1 MKSFNENSLKKIGK
15 SLLAR
20 LETIAVA
27 ESVTSGLIQHGLS
40 SIPDASRFYQGG
52 ITAYNVAQKYKHLH
66 VEPIHALAT
75 DCVSAQV
82 AEEMSLHVC
91 TMFNSDWGI
100 AVTGYATPTPEAGN
114 GIFAFF
120 SIAYQ
125 NKIKRSGLIKQ
136 DKKDPLMIQLFYA
149 NEVFRNLEASLKSMK
164 KKAKTNK
171 TNKKK

>member
-1 MKSFNENSLKKIGK
+1 MKSFNEIVLKKVGK
-15 SLLAR
+15 ALLTR

-66 VEPIHALAT
+66 VEPIHALAI

-91 TMFNSDWGI
+91 TMFNSDWGL
-100 AVTGYATPTPEAGN
+100 AVTGYATPTPESGDK
-114 GIFAFF
+114 IFAFF

-125 NKIKRSGLIKQ
+125 NKIKRSGLIRQ
-136 DKKDPLMIQLFYA
+136 DKKDPLTIQFFYA
-149 NEVFRNLEASLKSMK
+149 NEIFKNLEACLKSKKTKAKPGKSK
-164 KKAKTNK
+164 KKK
-171 TNKKK
+171 

>member
-1 MKSFNENSLKKIGK
+1 MKSFNEIVLKKVGK
-15 SLLAR
+15 ALLTR

-66 VEPIHALAT
+66 VEPIHALAI

-91 TMFNSDWGI
+91 TMFNSDWGL
-100 AVTGYATPTPEAGN
+100 AVTGYATPTPESGDK
-114 GIFAFF
+114 IFAFF

-125 NKIKRSGLIKQ
+125 NKIKRSGLIRQ
-136 DKKDPLMIQLFYA
+136 DKKDPLTIQFFYA
-149 NEVFRNLEASLKSMK
+149 NEIFKNLEVCLKSRK
-164 KKAKTNK
+164 KKAKPGK
-171 TNKKK
+171 SKKKK